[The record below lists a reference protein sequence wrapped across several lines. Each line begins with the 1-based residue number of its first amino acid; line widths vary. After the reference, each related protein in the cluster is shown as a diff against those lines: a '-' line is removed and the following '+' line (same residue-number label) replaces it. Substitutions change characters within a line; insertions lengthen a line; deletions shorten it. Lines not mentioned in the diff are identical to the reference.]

1 MCEDI
6 LNQQLKLLKEYNQN
20 DKKNIFNKFESEAKE
35 IFYLK
40 NEKCKICQKILCKT
54 NKCDFVLPKLICFD
68 QIICEY
74 EHGKDSL
81 NNITSFLAK
90 NRIKKKRDDLYKF
103 NTNDNNIVIILE
115 SPHVDEFRHI
125 IGCKDG
131 FRIGMPCM
139 GKTGENL
146 KEYFIDVLN
155 NKENADEFK
164 KELQNDKNKKF
175 NIIVMN
181 AIQFQCSLGLKL
193 GKKKDEY
200 SKEKDELCKKL
211 IKYDEF
217 QKNIINRLRVYK
229 PRYILN
235 CSTDAIGEDITNI
248 VIEDLE
254 KNIDKYGSKG
264 KSIVYIRGT
273 HPFRWIF
280 EGETPKLNKDFFKF
294 SPREKNTVRY
304 FFVISFLC
312 YIIKYII
319 WKNDTRLK

>member
-1 MCEDI
+1 MCADI
-6 LNQQLKLLKEYNQN
+6 LDQQLKLLKEYNQN
-20 DKKNIFNKFESEAKE
+20 DDKNIFNKFESDAKE

-40 NEKCKICQKILCKT
+40 NEKCKICQKILCKI

-181 AIQFQCSLGLKL
+181 AIQFQCSLGFKL
-193 GKKKDEY
+193 GKEEDKFTKK
-200 SKEKDELCKKL
+200 KDELCKKIIESDE
-211 IKYDEF
+211 IKE
-217 QKNIINRLRVYK
+217 NICRRLVKYN

-235 CSTDAIGEDITNI
+235 CSTGAIRKDIENI
-248 VIEDLE
+248 VKNDLKDYIDE
-254 KNIDKYGSKG
+254 KVFKG
-264 KSIVYIRGT
+264 KSIVYIEGK
-273 HPFRWIF
+273 HPSSWI
-280 EGETPKLNKDFFKF
+280 ESKYRTLGENFSKIIFNKK
-294 SPREKNTVRY
+294 
-304 FFVISFLC
+304 
-312 YIIKYII
+312 
-319 WKNDTRLK
+319 